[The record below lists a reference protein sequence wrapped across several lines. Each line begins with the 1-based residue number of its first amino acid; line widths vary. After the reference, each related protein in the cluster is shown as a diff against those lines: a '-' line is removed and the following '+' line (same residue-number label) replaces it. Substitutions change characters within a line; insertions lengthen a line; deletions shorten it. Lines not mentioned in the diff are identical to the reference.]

1 MHLNNGTISCSAVEE
16 TVANND
22 LRYGILE
29 YLNDGKNQ
37 EFSASKVVEG
47 QFIQMHSA

>member
-1 MHLNNGTISCSAVEE
+1 MKQWQTTIFGTEFWNTE
-16 TVANND
+16 MT
-22 LRYGILE
+22 E
-29 YLNDGKNQ
+29 KNH